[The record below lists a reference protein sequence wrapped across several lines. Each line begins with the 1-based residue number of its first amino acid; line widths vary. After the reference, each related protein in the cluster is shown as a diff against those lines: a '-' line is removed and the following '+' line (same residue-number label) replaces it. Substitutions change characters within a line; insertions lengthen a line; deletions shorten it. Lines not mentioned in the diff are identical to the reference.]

1 MKEKLELSSNKL
13 KVIAIICMII
23 DHVGYFYLNKIP
35 LELYLL
41 FRGIGRIA
49 MPLFVFLLVEGYFHT
64 KNLKKYFF
72 RIIMGAIVTQCILI
86 TLNYINV
93 NYFYTKIPP
102 IKFLN
107 ILFSFAIILIML
119 RILDK
124 NILKFKNNKEKII
137 DIFIRSII
145 VLTLIIIYF
154 VVKIDYGIYLCFIAM
169 CMYYFKK
176 LENKIDKITSYI
188 IQISVLMICSVLAIK
203 NVIGILAALAYIF
216 IYLYNNQK
224 GKRSKIL
231 SGIFYLIY
239 PIQYMIIYIS
249 ALLIQ

>member
-1 MKEKLELSSNKL
+1 
-13 KVIAIICMII
+13 MI
-23 DHVGYFYLNKIP
+23 KI
-35 LELYLL
+35 
-41 FRGIGRIA
+41 
-49 MPLFVFLLVEGYFHT
+49 
-64 KNLKKYFF
+64 
-72 RIIMGAIVTQCILI
+72 
-86 TLNYINV
+86 
-93 NYFYTKIPP
+93 
-102 IKFLN
+102 
-107 ILFSFAIILIML
+107 
-119 RILDK
+119 
-124 NILKFKNNKEKII
+124 KII

-145 VLTLIIIYF
+145 VVTLIIIYF

-169 CMYYFKK
+169 CMYYLKK
-176 LENKIDKITSYI
+176 FENKIDKITSYI